1 MKAAY
6 NLCIA
11 GFTWITAGRRAAASG
26 REGERAGG
34 GGGCQVLLQNA
45 RRSRGGDW
53 SHFFFLNVTQHLFHI
68 YDGGAAFADAPF
80 NHGGDPIAAP
90 DYPRYPPMHNL

>member
-1 MKAAY
+1 MHRWFHMDYGGKAS
-6 NLCIA
+6 
-11 GFTWITAGRRAAASG
+11 GGERKGGRESGRR
-26 REGERAGG
+26 
-34 GGGCQVLLQNA
+34 
-45 RRSRGGDW
+45 RRMSSPSAKRPTQQRRGLEPL
-53 SHFFFLNVTQHLFHI
+53 FFLNVTQHLFHI